1 VPFVRDL
8 LPLDDLD
15 AGLGGQVVEVEE
27 LARLVLDDD
36 LRVLLAGVLDD
47 DELIGAALLGGLLAH
62 GLADLDVLELHDA
75 GLLGEDGDAV
85 GVPLDEH
92 LALANLG
99 AGGDLEGGAVGDL
112 VLLQLASLVV
122 EAGDV
127 AVALEDG
134 QDASAVGG
142 LVFGM

>member
-1 VPFVRDL
+1 
-8 LPLDDLD
+8 
-15 AGLGGQVVEVEE
+15 
-27 LARLVLDDD
+27 
-36 LRVLLAGVLDD
+36 
-47 DELIGAALLGGLLAH
+47 
-62 GLADLDVLELHDA
+62 
-75 GLLGEDGDAV
+75 V